1 MIIGLINEAR
11 IFRFINKPVNLTL
24 LQSHVVAALER
35 YYSFKQSPQLVG
47 TQRARTSAAVRESSL
62 GRSIVDKL
70 RSITTRITAPFRS

>member
-1 MIIGLINEAR
+1 
-11 IFRFINKPVNLTL
+11 
-24 LQSHVVAALER
+24 VVAALER

-47 TQRARTSAAVRESSL
+47 TQRARSSAAVRESSL

>member
-47 TQRARTSAAVRESSL
+47 TQRARSSAAVRDSSL

-70 RSITTRITAPFRS
+70 RSITTRITAPFRT